1 MTWSCIDIV
10 NVLES
15 ESWFRACLWA
25 ETNKFVIFGNC
36 NGNLVKDYN
45 HRLLSWDH
53 VAMIDLESFGIY
65 QPLLLWIDVSMQE
78 YGLPVLKEALLTDFE
93 VICDDGHK
101 IKCSRFQKAGGQGCN
116 ALQLL
121 QPPNPADLVTN
132 SAVYMLTI
140 ARGGGGSQN
149 LDQGDSEYQ
158 GHPNDALELP
168 NHPQGMFTVRLP
180 GTADQQSMTLDSKGH
195 VGSQITAEAP
205 QQISDKIGP
214 VMLHSKTKAIQ
225 S

>member
-1 MTWSCIDIV
+1 MYQISHLQSFVKCAMCCALSNPTSVGVYKVVMLCSCCSLQIH
-10 NVLES
+10 
-15 ESWFRACLWA
+15 A
-25 ETNKFVIFGNC
+25 
-36 NGNLVKDYN
+36 
-45 HRLLSWDH
+45 
-53 VAMIDLESFGIY
+53 
-65 QPLLLWIDVSMQE
+65 
-78 YGLPVLKEALLTDFE
+78 LKS
-93 VICDDGHK
+93 VM
-101 IKCSRFQKAGGQGCN
+101 
-116 ALQLL
+116 
-121 QPPNPADLVTN
+121 ADLVTN